1 MSSNT
6 KQIYSLRNGNNPDTE
21 GIDFYS
27 LKSLFNDLFS
37 ILNKRGYFA
46 EHFGYYSLNHDNSKD
61 YKPVF
66 IKGTLNDD
74 EIRYDIHVKTR
85 KDGLWP
91 IEDCLVNY
99 SEDDLFDVIEY
110 LFKYVSI
117 PIESNY
123 KVYDDGF
130 VDYKLKIHT
139 EYSTIKGQ
147 KHFIQLINQLLGS
160 YKKPLILSEN
170 GEIQNKV
177 EDEISNLVNYDIH
190 LNDEYKEKLIRA
202 KSKLLRHNATNKDK
216 RDALGDLAHIVEY
229 YYEKIEDKFKS
240 PDENELF
247 SIFKKAIFNVLNNF
261 QIRHH
266 NKNQKTNY
274 DESWLDSI
282 FYIVLAYIKQIENT
296 AKKESISIE

>member
-1 MSSNT
+1 MSSFDT
-6 KQIYSLRNGNNPDTE
+6 KQIYSLRNGTSPDMK
-21 GIDFYS
+21 GIELDK
-27 LKSLFNDLFS
+27 LLDLFS
-37 ILNKRGYFA
+37 QLHTQLLNHGYFA
-46 EHFGYYSLNHDNSKD
+46 EYFGYSPRGNDQ
-61 YKPVF
+61 VF
-66 IKGTLNDD
+66 IAGKLENQLERD
-74 EIRYDIHVKTR
+74 YDIHVKTR
-85 KDGLWP
+85 KSHLSP
-91 IEDCLVNY
+91 IENQFVTY

-110 LFKYVSI
+110 LFECVSL

-123 KVYDDGF
+123 QVYDDGF
-130 VDYKLKIHT
+130 VDRNLFVHTKYSAEKGKEYFTEKIN
-139 EYSTIKGQ
+139 E
-147 KHFIQLINQLLGS
+147 LLS
-160 YKKPLILSEN
+160 LYKKPFILSES

-177 EDEISNLVNYDIH
+177 EDGLINLVNSNIH

-240 PDENELF
+240 PDENKLF
-247 SIFKKAIFNVLNNF
+247 SIFKKSISNVLNNY

-266 NKNQKTNY
+266 NKKQKTNY

-296 AKKESISIE
+296 AKKESISLE

>member
-1 MSSNT
+1 MASDT
-6 KQIYSLRNGNNPDTE
+6 KQIYSLRNGTSPE
-21 GIDFYS
+21 KKGIELDK
-27 LKSLFNDLFS
+27 LLDLFS
-37 ILNKRGYFA
+37 QLYTQLLNHGYFA
-46 EHFGYYSLNHDNSKD
+46 EYFGYSPKNNDQ
-61 YKPVF
+61 VF
-66 IKGTLNDD
+66 MSGKLENQLERD
-74 EIRYDIHVKTR
+74 YDIHVKT
-85 KDGLWP
+85 KKSHLSP
-91 IEDCLVNY
+91 IENQFVTY

-110 LFKYVSI
+110 LFECVSL

-123 KVYDDGF
+123 KVYNNGDFDRELF
-130 VDYKLKIHT
+130 VHTKYSAEKGKKNFTEKIN
-139 EYSTIKGQ
+139 E
-147 KHFIQLINQLLGS
+147 LLS
-160 YKKPLILSEN
+160 LYKKPFILAEN

-177 EDEISNLVNYDIH
+177 EDELSNLINYDIH

-240 PDENELF
+240 PNENELF
-247 SIFKKAIFNVLNNF
+247 SIFKKAIFNILNNF

-282 FYIVLAYIKQIENT
+282 FYIVLTYIKQIENT